1 MAVKFLARLLFALA
15 PLVAGA
21 EDLGLLIVHKGGDAL
36 GFYQLDGKL
45 LTSVPLG
52 KHPHELVFS
61 ADGRYAY
68 ITDNGVMRVE
78 NAGEGGNTVSIVDLK
93 ARKKTGEISLGEFR
107 RPHGIALVPAT
118 GRLLVTTEL
127 PDQLLLVDPVK
138 RTIIRK
144 YETKGKASHMVVLGR
159 DGKWA
164 YVCNA
169 KSQTVA
175 AIELSSGQVR
185 LIETGGRPETA
196 VLSKDGSKLYVAN
209 LDADNI
215 TIIDTAKKA
224 VIDRIPTGRGPVR
237 LALTPDERQVVYSL
251 MHANKAQFIDLAARK
266 VIGEIELGG
275 EPVSMSLSP
284 DGTLAYVSLES
295 DDTICVISVPERKLL
310 RKFKTPPGAGPDPV
324 HYVRLN

>member
-1 MAVKFLARLLFALA
+1 MAVRLLAGFLFAFVSL
-15 PLVAGA
+15 LAGA
-21 EDLGLLIVHKGGDAL
+21 DDQGLLIVHKGSSAL

-45 LTSVPLG
+45 LASVPIG

-78 NAGEGGNTVSIVDLK
+78 ETDKGGNTVSIVDLK
-93 ARKKTGEISLGEFR
+93 TRKKAGEISLGEFR
-107 RPHGIALVPAT
+107 RPHGIALDPAT

-144 YETKGKASHMVVLGR
+144 YETKGRASHMVVLGR

-175 AIELSSGQVR
+175 AIELASGQLL
-185 LIETGGRPETA
+185 LIQTGGRPETA
-196 VLSKDGSKLYVAN
+196 VLSRDGGRLYVAN

-215 TIIDTAKKA
+215 TVIDTAKKA
-224 VIDRIPTGRGPVR
+224 VADRIPTGKGPVR
-237 LALTPDERQVVYSL
+237 LQLTPDERQLVYSL
-251 MHANKAQFIDLAARK
+251 MNANKVQFMDLAARK

-275 EPVSMSLSP
+275 QPVSMNLSP
-284 DGTLAYVSLES
+284 DGKLAYASLEG